1 MNNLTIFESPE
12 FGSIRTV
19 EEDGKVL
26 FCAKD
31 VAAALGYKNTSD
43 AINRHC
49 KGVVKRDGVSR
60 TTNQHGVTTEQTV
73 EMAFIPEG
81 DVYRLAAKS
90 ELPGAERFESWI
102 FDEVIPSI
110 RRSGGYIAGQK
121 ELSPEELMARALKVA
136 NDVLAAREA
145 RISELTVQ
153 NTIMAPKADYFDE
166 LVDRNLLTSFRDTAK
181 QLGVSQNAFI
191 GFLKELLIAAIG
203 AAVTGLGVWCLMA
216 ILERSGPDEGRTPQA
231 DLTGG
236 KAKQNIT
243 HNLPVAIDLPLP
255 VGEIN
260 VSTQKQL
267 SGRPVTEVYFALYKD
282 DMDQLEQSEL
292 WQQFCQAFAAVQSRE
307 REKEK

>member
-31 VAAALGYKNTSD
+31 VAAALGYKNTRD

-110 RRSGGYIAGQK
+110 RRSGGYIARQK

-191 GFLKELLIAAIG
+191 GFLKERKYIYRDQKGKLMPSTPTRTTA
-203 AAVTGLGVWCLMA
+203 CL
-216 ILERSGPDEGRTPQA
+216 R
-231 DLTGG
+231 
-236 KAKQNIT
+236 
-243 HNLPVAIDLPLP
+243 
-255 VGEIN
+255 
-260 VSTQKQL
+260 
-267 SGRPVTEVYFALYKD
+267 
-282 DMDQLEQSEL
+282 
-292 WQQFCQAFAAVQSRE
+292 
-307 REKEK
+307 

>member
-31 VAAALGYKNTSD
+31 VAAALGYKNTRD

-110 RRSGGYIAGQK
+110 RRTGGYIVGQK
-121 ELSPEELMARALKVA
+121 ELTPAELMAKALLVAQKTLGERQAHIAELEAENTANKPKVIFA
-136 NDVLAAREA
+136 DAVSASERSILVGELAKLLR
-145 RISELTVQ
+145 Q
-153 NTIMAPKADYFDE
+153 NGVEIGQNRLFDWM
-166 LVDRNLLTSFRDTAK
+166 R
-181 QLGVSQNAFI
+181 QN
-191 GFLKELLIAAIG
+191 GFLIRRQGTDYNMPTQKAMEMGLFEIKETSVVHSAGNVTINKTPK
-203 AAVTGLGVWCLMA
+203 VTGKG
-216 ILERSGPDEGRTPQA
+216 Q
-231 DLTGG
+231 
-236 KAKQNIT
+236 
-243 HNLPVAIDLPLP
+243 
-255 VGEIN
+255 
-260 VSTQKQL
+260 
-267 SGRPVTEVYFALYKD
+267 VYFINRFLG
-282 DMDQLEQSEL
+282 
-292 WQQFCQAFAAVQSRE
+292 R
-307 REKEK
+307 KEA

>member
-1 MNNLTIFESPE
+1 MNDLTIFESPE

-31 VAAALGYKNTSD
+31 VAAALGYKNTRD

-49 KGVVKRDGVSR
+49 RGVVKRDGVSR

-110 RRSGGYIAGQK
+110 RRTGGYIAGQK
-121 ELSPEELMARALKVA
+121 ELSPAELMAKALKVA

-145 RISELTVQ
+145 CISELTVQ
-153 NTIMAPKADYFDE
+153 NTIMQPKADYFDE

-191 GFLKELLIAAIG
+191 GFLKKHKYIYRDQKGKLMPYADKNNGLFEVKECFNNKTEWSGIQTMVTPKGRETFRLL
-203 AAVTGLGVWCLMA
+203 
-216 ILERSGPDEGRTPQA
+216 LEGT
-231 DLTGG
+231 
-236 KAKQNIT
+236 K
-243 HNLPVAIDLPLP
+243 
-255 VGEIN
+255 
-260 VSTQKQL
+260 
-267 SGRPVTEVYFALYKD
+267 
-282 DMDQLEQSEL
+282 
-292 WQQFCQAFAAVQSRE
+292 
-307 REKEK
+307 KEDT